1 MKMISFAQNFED
13 VILWRVLKDVN
24 AGRYIDV
31 GAFHPEVDSVTKW
44 FYDQGWSGINMEPV
58 PAMFALFESARPRD
72 INICAAAGAFSG
84 KAEMAFVPGSFGLSS
99 LDVATVQTNVSM
111 PFTLAEVDV
120 RPLREIAEP
129 FAGMDIHFLKID
141 AEGTEANVL
150 LGMDFNRF
158 RPWVVVVEA
167 TEPLSQAKT
176 IEKWESIL
184 IDANYRCAYFDGLNE
199 FYVAGEKAELVHQL
213 AVPPNVFDEFELAAT
228 VAFRRELEA
237 TGSELASKRE
247 EAAQLSSQLSATR
260 AELAVTNQTLFTS
273 QFALDAERKSV
284 NDLKSQLDHETAQ
297 SAALRGQV
305 QQYEAE
311 IRDQIQ
317 SFEVAIRDE
326 RRSSEAAI
334 ATLSGEMAEVA
345 QAARHAREA
354 LAISQ
359 GQLQQVLNS
368 RSFRWLGPARR
379 LRRVLLPHRR

>member
-1 MKMISFAQNFED
+1 M
-13 VILWRVLKDVN
+13 
-24 AGRYIDV
+24 
-31 GAFHPEVDSVTKW
+31 
-44 FYDQGWSGINMEPV
+44 
-58 PAMFALFESARPRD
+58 
-72 INICAAAGAFSG
+72 
-84 KAEMAFVPGSFGLSS
+84 
-99 LDVATVQTNVSM
+99 
-111 PFTLAEVDV
+111 
-120 RPLREIAEP
+120 
-129 FAGMDIHFLKID
+129 KID